1 MRFRIWDKVK
11 EEFTK
16 DRIFIDNTGKIYKIK
31 KENKILDI
39 DSKFCI
45 LNFSIEHRDKNN
57 KEIFEGDII
66 KYGEKYFQ
74 IIYRKEISSWSIN
87 FSKKDNSRP
96 CTNVG
101 ILKKCEI
108 VGNIYENKELLKL
121 CTDNLFEKDK
131 SIEWQKAGI
140 KGNS

>member
-11 EEFTK
+11 GEFTK
-16 DRIFIDNTGKIYKIK
+16 DRIFMDNTGKIYKIT

-66 KYGEKYFQ
+66 KYGKKYFQ
-74 IIYRKEISSWSIN
+74 IIYRKEISSWSVN

-101 ILKKCEI
+101 TLKNCKA

-121 CTDNLFEKDK
+121 CPDNLFEKDK
-131 SIEWQKAGI
+131 TIEQQKLF
-140 KGNS
+140 

>member
-16 DRIFIDNTGKIYKIK
+16 DRIFMDNTGKIYKIT

-45 LNFSIEHRDKNN
+45 LNFSTEHRDKNN

-66 KYGEKYFQ
+66 KYGKKYFQ
-74 IIYRKEISSWSIN
+74 IIYRIEKRFQVGVLI
-87 FSKKDNSRP
+87 FQKKI
-96 CTNVG
+96 
-101 ILKKCEI
+101 ILGH
-108 VGNIYENKELLKL
+108 VQMLEL
-121 CTDNLFEKDK
+121 
-131 SIEWQKAGI
+131 
-140 KGNS
+140 

>member
-16 DRIFIDNTGKIYKIK
+16 DRIFMDNTGKIYKIT

-87 FSKKDNSRP
+87 FSKKM
-96 CTNVG
+96 
-101 ILKKCEI
+101 L
-108 VGNIYENKELLKL
+108 LLKL
-121 CTDNLFEKDK
+121 KVESSFGKLKNEKWIYEI
-131 SIEWQKAGI
+131 IETI
-140 KGNS
+140 ENIENI